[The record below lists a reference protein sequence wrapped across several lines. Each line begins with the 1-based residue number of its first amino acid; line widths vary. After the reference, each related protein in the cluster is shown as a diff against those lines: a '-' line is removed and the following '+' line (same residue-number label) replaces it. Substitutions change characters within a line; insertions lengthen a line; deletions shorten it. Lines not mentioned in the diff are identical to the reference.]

1 MANGRGQEREKV
13 FEHIVWGFTINLR
26 ALVAEWV
33 MFDLVVSMGKKE
45 MCMGSPTG
53 EPPVNEKGSR
63 HIHNHNVGPSR
74 IHVAYPPAVYT
85 ARHVA
90 SVNG

>member
-1 MANGRGQEREKV
+1 
-13 FEHIVWGFTINLR
+13 
-26 ALVAEWV
+26 
-33 MFDLVVSMGKKE
+33 
-45 MCMGSPTG
+45 MGSPTG

-63 HIHNHNVGPSR
+63 HIHSHNVGPSR